1 MEKITLSN
9 GVEVQVYPVPPF
21 ALSAIEARYS
31 EPEMPEG
38 DRESLEWRR
47 WVSELRQARAQREQA
62 VTEAALLVALRD
74 VELPEGWRLPEAFR
88 LAGFQEREGERG
100 RRLDYVQYELLIA
113 PGDLVAVQSAM
124 YGSTL
129 TEEEVK
135 AAEAT
140 FPSDSQ
146 REIVT
151 SHSTG

>member
-21 ALSAIEARYS
+21 ALSAIESQYPD
-31 EPEMPEG
+31 PEMPMPKMEQ
-38 DRESLEWRR
+38 DSPEWRR
-47 WVSELRQARAQREQA
+47 WVSEMQQARERREQA
-62 VTEAALLVALRD
+62 ITEAALLVALRD

-100 RRLDYVQYELLIA
+100 RRLDYIQYELLIA
-113 PGDLVAVQSAM
+113 PGDLVAVQNAM

-129 TEEEVK
+129 TEGEVE

-140 FPSDSQ
+140 FPAN
-146 REIVT
+146 
-151 SHSTG
+151 G